1 MDQSTSISFP
11 FLREIPNKPP
21 PPYPTH
27 RHPPKTTLPSDERIK
42 EIVFQRI
49 ERLHSGFQ
57 ESPVD
62 DKTFIKSPSQI
73 IKSQSSPTATA
84 AVNET
89 NAMFERII
97 VDVCEEI
104 MTEYQLDQKNPSL
117 GKQPIAFYKPPD
129 RLQCLQ
135 EHAWRR
141 IKKLLGRPNGDA
153 ATKAKANG
161 TNGVQLMNARCLP
174 SQMANMTCN
183 NRRKRDMVDEILIH
197 ELYEDEPKW
206 TNFDLEELEVRNNV
220 KDLSSLLA
228 DEPSIEENQT
238 EDAEGDSS
246 STNESKST
254 PDDGVADAN
263 SNTN

>member
-1 MDQSTSISFP
+1 MDQGTSISFP

-42 EIVFQRI
+42 EIVFQNI
-49 ERLHSGFQ
+49 ERLHL
-57 ESPVD
+57 SPAD
-62 DKTFIKSPSQI
+62 DETFTKPSEAPPI
-73 IKSQSSPTATA
+73 GATITTTSI
-84 AVNET
+84 NET

-104 MTEYQLDQKNPSL
+104 MNEFNLDQKHPSL

-141 IKKLLGRPNGDA
+141 VKKLLGR
-153 ATKAKANG
+153 ATCDVGARSRANA
-161 TNGVQLMNARCLP
+161 TNGVQQLNARCLP

-206 TNFDLEELEVRNNV
+206 TNFDLEELEVRLNV

-228 DEPSIEENQT
+228 DEPSIDENQT

-254 PDDGVADAN
+254 PTD
-263 SNTN
+263 SNCND

>member
-42 EIVFQRI
+42 EIVFQNF
-49 ERLHSGFQ
+49 ERLHEVSA
-57 ESPVD
+57 D
-62 DKTFIKSPSQI
+62 DKTFIKSPSPVI
-73 IKSQSSPTATA
+73 ASPNGITTI
-84 AVNET
+84 VNET

-104 MTEYQLDQKNPSL
+104 MNEFQIDQKHPSL

-135 EHAWRR
+135 QHAWHRV
-141 IKKLLGRPNGDA
+141 KKLLGRPTADGGIRS
-153 ATKAKANG
+153 KANA
-161 TNGVQLMNARCLP
+161 TNGVQQMNARCLP

-183 NRRKRDMVDEILIH
+183 NRRKRDMVDEILIQ

-206 TNFDLEELEVRNNV
+206 TNFDLEEQEVRINV

-228 DEPSIEENQT
+228 DEPSIDENQT

-254 PDDGVADAN
+254 PTD
-263 SNTN
+263 SNCND